1 MELDLIGK
9 TCSTCRWWAGSDKQR
24 AESVIDS
31 VGHPNADCRI
41 RSTPGAFPCRTGNEW
56 CGEHRALESS
66 INLES
71 KQQLDAVAAKLGYA
85 LGEDVGALR
94 HDGTIW
100 LHKPD
105 EKEAGRE

>member
-9 TCSTCRWWAGSDKQR
+9 TCATCRWWAGSDKQR

-31 VGHPNADCRI
+31 LGQPSSDCRI
-41 RSTPGAFPCRTGNEW
+41 RSAPGMFPSRTGNEW

-71 KQQLDAVAAKLGYA
+71 KQQFDAVAAKLCYA
-85 LGEDVGALR
+85 LGQETVAFCRNGVTWSYR
-94 HDGTIW
+94 PSG
-100 LHKPD
+100 
-105 EKEAGRE
+105 KEAGRE